1 MDTSGGRYIQI
12 NSDKMKHLKRFYENA
27 EDSLD
32 IEYVKHCFSDL
43 SDDPECDVEYET
55 HEDYQR
61 DYPDYVGEEYVDL
74 SIDVP
79 KLTKGGGS
87 MKFEKMIEN
96 SERIALVV
104 KSVDIAIKRLKD
116 EYPSYN
122 IKIDYEEDED
132 RPNNYFMINITK

>member
-1 MDTSGGRYIQI
+1 
-12 NSDKMKHLKRFYENA
+12 MKHLKRFYENVND
-27 EDSLD
+27 ELD
-32 IEYVKHCFSDL
+32 IEYIKHCFADL
-43 SDDPECDVEYET
+43 SDDPECNVEYET
-55 HEDYQR
+55 HEDFLR
-61 DYPDYVGEEYVDL
+61 DNPNNPYYDGVEYVDL

-122 IKIDYEEDED
+122 INVDYIEDD
-132 RPNNYFMINITK
+132 DKPNDYFQINITK

>member
-1 MDTSGGRYIQI
+1 
-12 NSDKMKHLKRFYENA
+12 MKHLKRFYENA
-27 EDSLD
+27 EDSID

-55 HEDYQR
+55 HEDYLR
-61 DYPDYVGEEYVDL
+61 DYPNNPYYDGEEYVDL

-122 IKIDYEEDED
+122 INVDYIEDD
-132 RPNNYFMINITK
+132 DKPNDYFQINITK

>member
-1 MDTSGGRYIQI
+1 MNGGLYTQTSL
-12 NSDKMKHLKRFYENA
+12 DKMKHLKRFYENVND
-27 EDSLD
+27 ELD
-32 IEYVKHCFSDL
+32 IEYVKHCFADL
-43 SDDPECDVEYET
+43 SDDPECNVEYET
-55 HEDYQR
+55 HETHDALFVNVR
-61 DYPDYVGEEYVDL
+61 EYVDL

-132 RPNNYFMINITK
+132 RPNNYFLINITK